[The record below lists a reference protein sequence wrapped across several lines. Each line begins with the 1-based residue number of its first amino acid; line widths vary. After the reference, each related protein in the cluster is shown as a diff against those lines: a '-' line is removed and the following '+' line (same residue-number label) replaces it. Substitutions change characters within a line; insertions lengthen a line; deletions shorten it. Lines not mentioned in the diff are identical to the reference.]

1 MFDFGQLRIKT
12 KLMAMLLSVSLG
24 SIAIVSYLSWDRARH
39 IIKTAIS
46 NQLVSVRASKAY
58 QIESYFKNLYGH
70 IATLCEDRMVV
81 EAMVEF
87 NTSFKELNFEYISEE
102 WNKELKE
109 YYETDFFPELA
120 ATVGGKPHFEN
131 YRPTTQ
137 AGTYIQYHYIAEN
150 KAKVGEK
157 ATLNDAN
164 DGSNYSK
171 VHAKYHEIFANLS
184 KRFGYYDVFLI
195 DHKTGNVVY
204 SVSKE
209 TDFGS
214 SLFQGAYR
222 KTNLATVVERVVRSP
237 ERGAIQLVD
246 FEPYRPSYAAPA
258 AFIAGPIYN
267 GPHVVGILAIQLPV
281 DEINKVLTGNERW
294 KSDGLGDTGETYLVG
309 SDYKMRSISRFL
321 VEDPSGYKKGL
332 KSSGVPDS
340 TIAQIEKFNTSI
352 LLQPVK
358 TEAAKQA
365 ISGVEGTKIIKD
377 YRNTDVLSSFA
388 PLNIGGVDWAIIS
401 EMDLAE
407 AYAPVRKL
415 QEFLLISTVLLIL
428 TITFIA
434 RLVATRFV
442 TPMDRMI
449 EGARRIKDG
458 DFNAEV
464 HVESRDEFG
473 ELAESF
479 NETVGHVRKQFQVV
493 KEKTHENEALLLN
506 VLPALAVERR
516 QAGDRLAASQ
526 FQEITVMVASI
537 DGFDALIENLESQN
551 GAELLDELIDIIDV
565 LASRFDIE
573 RLALLGDDFVA
584 VSGLSRPRMDHTQRL
599 LEFLVEAE
607 DAIVGFGNLHQGQ
620 LRLRAG
626 IHSGSV
632 QAGIIGRNKFSYNIW
647 GPVMTVCTALKA
659 RSPIASILVSSS
671 VFGRLK
677 ESYNFTQNEDVLV
690 ADTGKFVK
698 AWKINLSSDL
708 LMEPSSANL
717 SETN

>member
-24 SIAIVSYLSWDRARH
+24 SIAIVSYLSWNRARN

-58 QIESYFKNLYGH
+58 QIESYFNNLYGH
-70 IATLCEDRMVV
+70 VATLCEDRMVV

-87 NTSFKELNFEYISEE
+87 NTSFKELNFEYIPDN
-102 WNKELKE
+102 WNQELEE
-109 YYETDFFPELA
+109 YYKTDFFPELSA
-120 ATVGGKPHFEN
+120 SVGGQPHFAN

-137 AGTYIQYHYIAEN
+137 AGVYVQYYYIAANE
-150 KAKVGEK
+150 AKVGDK
-157 ATLNDAN
+157 ALLNDAN

-171 VHAKYHEIFANLS
+171 IHAKYHELFANLS
-184 KRFGYYDVFLI
+184 DRFGYYDVFLI

-214 SLFQGAYR
+214 NLFRGAYR
-222 KTNLATVVERVVRSP
+222 KTNLATVVERVLRSP
-237 ERGAIQLVD
+237 ERGAMQLVD

-281 DEINKVLTGNERW
+281 DEINKVLTGDESW
-294 KSDGLGDTGETYLVG
+294 KRDGLGDTGETYLVG

-321 VEDPSGYKKGL
+321 IEDPNGYKKDL
-332 KSSGVPDS
+332 KSSGIPDS

-365 ISGVEGTKIIKD
+365 ISGVEGTRIIQD
-377 YRNTDVLSSFA
+377 YRNTEVLSSFA
-388 PLNIGGVDWAIIS
+388 PLKISGVDWAIIS

-407 AYAPVRKL
+407 AYTPVRKL

-428 TITFIA
+428 AITFIA
-434 RLVATRFV
+434 RFVATRFV
-442 TPMDRMI
+442 TPMDHMI
-449 EGARRIKDG
+449 EGARQVKNG
-458 DFNAEV
+458 DFDAEV
-464 HVESRDEFG
+464 SVESRDEFG

-479 NETVGHVRKQFQVV
+479 NETLASIRKQFQIV
-493 KEKTHENEALLLN
+493 KNKTRENEALLLN

-516 QAGDRLAASQ
+516 QAGDRLAASK

-537 DGFDALIENLESQN
+537 DGFDALIENLDPQN
-551 GAELLDELIDIIDV
+551 GAELLDELIDIVDV

-573 RLALLGDDFVA
+573 RLSLLGDDFVA

-599 LEFLVEAE
+599 LEFLIEVE
-607 DAIVGFGNLHQGQ
+607 DAIIGFGNLHQGN

-626 IHSGSV
+626 ISSGSV
-632 QAGIIGRNKFSYNIW
+632 QAGIIGRNKFAYNIW
-647 GPVMTVCTALKA
+647 GPVMTISNSLKA
-659 RSPIASILVSSS
+659 SAPLASILVSSS
-671 VFGRLK
+671 VFSRLK
-677 ESYNFTQNEDVLV
+677 ESYEFTPHEKVLV
-690 ADTGKFVK
+690 ADTGDSVK
-698 AWKINLSSDL
+698 AWKINLSSEL
-708 LMEPSSANL
+708 GESNSTSL
-717 SETN
+717 SQAG

>member
-24 SIAIVSYLSWDRARH
+24 SIAIVSYLSWDRARN

-58 QIESYFKNLYGH
+58 QIESYFNNLYGH

-87 NTSFKELNFEYISEE
+87 NTSFKELNFEYIPDQ
-102 WNKELKE
+102 WNQTLEE
-109 YYETDFFPELA
+109 YYKTDFFPELA
-120 ATVGGKPHFEN
+120 ASVGGQPHFAN

-137 AGTYIQYHYIAEN
+137 AGTYIQYYYIAANE
-150 KAKVGEK
+150 AKVGEK

-171 VHAKYHEIFANLS
+171 IHAKYHELFANLS
-184 KRFGYYDVFLI
+184 DRFGYYDVFLI

-214 SLFQGAYR
+214 NLFRGAYR
-222 KTNLATVVERVVRSP
+222 KTNLATVVERVLQNP
-237 ERGAIQLVD
+237 ERGAMQLVD

-258 AFIAGPIYN
+258 AFIAGAIYN

-321 VEDPSGYKKGL
+321 IEDPSGYKKGL
-332 KSSGVPDS
+332 KSSGIPDS

-352 LLQPVK
+352 LLQPVN

-365 ISGVEGTKIIKD
+365 ISGAEGTSIIQD
-377 YRNTDVLSSFA
+377 YRNTEVLSSFA
-388 PLNIGGVDWAIIS
+388 PLNISGVDWAIIS
-401 EMDLAE
+401 EMNLSE

-428 TITFIA
+428 AITFIA

-449 EGARRIKDG
+449 EGARQIKNG
-458 DFNAEV
+458 DFDAEV
-464 HVESRDEFG
+464 SVESRDEFG

-479 NETVGHVRKQFQVV
+479 NETVAHVRKQFQVV
-493 KEKTHENEALLLN
+493 KEKTRENEALLLN

-516 QAGDRLAASQ
+516 QAGDRLAANK

-537 DGFDALIENLESQN
+537 DGFDALIENLEPQN
-551 GAELLDELIDIIDV
+551 SAELLDELIDIIDV

-599 LEFLVEAE
+599 LEFLVELE
-607 DAIVGFGNLHQGQ
+607 DAIVGFGNLHKGQ

-626 IHSGSV
+626 ISSGSV
-632 QAGIIGRNKFSYNIW
+632 QAGIIGRNKFAYNIW
-647 GPVMTVCTALKA
+647 GPVMTISLALKA
-659 RSPIASILVSSS
+659 QAPVASILVSST
-671 VFGRLK
+671 VFSRLK
-677 ESYNFTQNEDVLV
+677 ESYDFTPNEDVLV
-690 ADTGKFVK
+690 TDTGEFIK
-698 AWKINLSSDL
+698 AWKIRLGSELGESNSENLSQVG
-708 LMEPSSANL
+708 
-717 SETN
+717 

>member
-24 SIAIVSYLSWDRARH
+24 SIAIVSYLSWNRARS

-58 QIESYFKNLYGH
+58 QIESYFKNLHSH

-87 NTSFKELNFEYISEE
+87 NTSFKALDFKYIPDEWHQELE
-102 WNKELKE
+102 K
-109 YYETDFFPELA
+109 YYRTDFFPELA
-120 ATVGGKPHFEN
+120 ATVGGQPSFEN

-137 AGTYIQYHYIAEN
+137 AGTYAQYFYIANNEAEVGN
-150 KAKVGEK
+150 KAS
-157 ATLNDAN
+157 LNNAN
-164 DGSNYSK
+164 DGSDYSK
-171 VHAKYHEIFANLS
+171 IHGKYHELFFNLS

-204 SVSKE
+204 SVRKE
-209 TDFGS
+209 TDFAS
-214 SLFQGAYR
+214 NLFRGAYR
-222 KTNLATVVERVVRSP
+222 KTNLATVVERVLRNP
-237 ERGAIQLVD
+237 ERGSIQLVD

-309 SDYKMRSISRFL
+309 SDYTMRSISRFL
-321 VEDPSGYKKGL
+321 IEDPDGYKKDL
-332 KSSGVPDS
+332 ESSGIPDS
-340 TIAQIEKFNTSI
+340 TIAQMEKFKTSI

-358 TEAAKQA
+358 TEAAKRA
-365 ISGVEGTKIIKD
+365 ISGAEGTSIIRD
-377 YRNTDVLSSFA
+377 YRNAQVLSSFA
-388 PLNIGGVDWAIIS
+388 PLKIDGVDWAIIA
-401 EMDLAE
+401 EMDLSE
-407 AYAPVRKL
+407 AYEPVRKL

-428 TITFIA
+428 AITFIA
-434 RLVATRFV
+434 RLVATYFV
-442 TPMDRMI
+442 SPMDRMI
-449 EGARRIKDG
+449 EGSRRIKEGNFD
-458 DFNAEV
+458 AEV
-464 HVESRDEFG
+464 SVDARDEFG
-473 ELAESF
+473 ELADSF
-479 NETVGHVRKQFQVV
+479 NETLANVRKQV
-493 KEKTHENEALLLN
+493 KAVNEKTRENEVLLLN

-516 QAGDRLAASQ
+516 QAGDRLAART

-537 DGFDALIENLESQN
+537 DGFDALIENLEPQN

-573 RLALLGDDFVA
+573 RLSLVGDDFVA

-599 LEFLVEAE
+599 LEFLVDVE
-607 DAIVGFGNLHQGQ
+607 DAIIGFGNLHKGE

-647 GPVMTVCTALKA
+647 GPVMTIGIALKSQA
-659 RSPIASILVSSS
+659 PAASILVSSS

-677 ESYNFTQNEDVLV
+677 DSYEFTPTEPVLV
-690 ADTGKFVK
+690 ADTGKSVK
-698 AWKINLSSDL
+698 AWKVGNLTTDL
-708 LMEPSSANL
+708 RESNSPL
-717 SETN
+717 SEAG